1 MPRRAQLHLNRPWLA
16 GLVTTGLVATG
27 LLLAGCTQQ
36 PHTSQAP
43 TTQSP
48 TTKPAG
54 GGFAASLEKLQQL
67 QSLSERERLEQLAD
81 ADPENPEPR
90 YNLAYYYLNQA
101 EENDDQESRDLAL
114 KHFTRVLELAPGNM
128 STQAAIYR
136 VHYQNTLNQGEA
148 AFAQAKARYAPLD
161 SQTRQGLHPPSLALF
176 MHNYIAQSEQ
186 QQFDYPQLQNLL
198 YRALAEQ
205 PHSTTAHIQLARLY
219 RNQGYYP
226 MAIASLKL
234 ASEQLAPSPRL
245 QGILAAYYGEYAEDQ
260 GCAYEQGDYLQRAIH
275 HTQEAIRLEP
285 DNSEWHFRLFNL
297 YLDKNRPQ
305 LALNQAQI
313 LYDIN
318 PKAENLA
325 LQAQL
330 YSVLNQHA
338 KAVQL
343 LGEAKAQGLD
353 SGDASQHE
361 IYMYA
366 GAWDEAAQA
375 FSAYVQ
381 RQKNLS
387 AYDAI
392 KADILGHQTGKAPAS
407 LLGNKQ
413 PKFSS
418 LWEKNVY
425 QFWTDQLSRQQLAQK
440 ASNRCERTELY
451 FYAGYRQLM
460 QGNNQQARQDFA
472 AVLQQDT
479 YRFIERPLARRLL
492 GQLP

>member
-1 MPRRAQLHLNRPWLA
+1 MPRPLSHPYRLNRSRLTKFA
-16 GLVTTGLVATG
+16 ATGLVATG
-27 LLLAGCTQQ
+27 LLLAGCSQQ
-36 PHTSQAP
+36 PHSGKASQAN
-43 TTQSP
+43 TRSD
-48 TTKPAG
+48 
-54 GGFAASLEKLQQL
+54 GFAVNLEKALQL
-67 QSLSERERLEQLAD
+67 KALGERERLEALANE
-81 ADPENPEPR
+81 DPDNPEPR
-90 YNLAYYYLNQA
+90 YNLAHYYLSQA
-101 EENDDQESRDLAL
+101 EENDDPASRELAL
-114 KHFTRVLELAPGNM
+114 QHFTRVLELAPGNM
-128 STQAAIYR
+128 STLAAIYR
-136 VHYQNTLNQGEA
+136 VHYQHTLDVGKP
-148 AFAQAKARYAPLD
+148 AFAKATSHYAQLD
-161 SQTRQGLHPPSLALF
+161 SQTRLGLHPPSLALF
-176 MHNYIAQSEQ
+176 MHSYIAQSEQ
-186 QQFDYPQLQNLL
+186 QKFDYPQLQNLL
-198 YRALAEQ
+198 YQALAEQ
-205 PHSTTAHIQLARLY
+205 PQSTTAHIQLARLY

-234 ASEQLAPSPRL
+234 ASEQLPPSARV
-245 QGILAAYYGEYAEDQ
+245 QGVISAYYGEYAEDQ

-285 DNSEWHFRLFNL
+285 DNGEWHFRLFNL

-313 LYDIN
+313 LYEIS

-330 YSVLNQHA
+330 YAVVNQSP
-338 KAVQL
+338 KALQL
-343 LGEAKAQGLD
+343 LGEAKAKGLD
-353 SGDASQHE
+353 NSDANEHE

-366 GAWDEAAQA
+366 GAWEQAAQA

-492 GQLP
+492 GQMP